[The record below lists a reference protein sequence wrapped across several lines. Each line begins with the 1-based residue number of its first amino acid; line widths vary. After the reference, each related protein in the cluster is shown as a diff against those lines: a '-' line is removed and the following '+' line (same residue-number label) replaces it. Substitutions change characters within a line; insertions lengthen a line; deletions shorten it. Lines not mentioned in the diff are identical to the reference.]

1 MLLLRYTF
9 IIVLP
14 IFCFAPSIRA
24 QDEKTF
30 PTDNEIQLLLT
41 QADRATQQYKPL
53 IDQEEIQ
60 LGKSGADAVVK
71 DRQVVQAVEMA
82 VQTLKK
88 KPQGFNS
95 PAGFA
100 LFEWMDDASRN
111 AMVCSTSSMTQ
122 ATVTLMAGEISKAT
136 ELINLGQSCMDVSS
150 LIYTVSE
157 NAGALYER
165 FLKAQQ
171 QLAEKA
177 MSISQTCTDVL
188 KKLDA
193 ANKQKNQ

>member
-14 IFCFAPSIRA
+14 IFCFAPSVRA

-41 QADRATQQYKPL
+41 QADRAMQQYKPL

-60 LGKSGADAVVK
+60 LGKSGADAVAK
-71 DRQVVQAVEMA
+71 DRQVVQGIETA
-82 VQTLKK
+82 VQALKK

-100 LFEWMDDASRN
+100 FFEWLDDASRN
-111 AMVCSTSSMTQ
+111 AMVCSTTSFTQ
-122 ATVTLMAGEISKAT
+122 TTTLMMAGELGKAN
-136 ELINLGQSCMDVSS
+136 EVINLARSCMDVSS

-165 FLKAQQ
+165 YVRAEQD
-171 QLAEKA
+171 LAEKA
-177 MSISQTCTDVL
+177 YNTSQKCFEAL

-193 ANKQKNQ
+193 ANKQKKQ

>member
-1 MLLLRYTF
+1 MPLLR
-9 IIVLP
+9 L
-14 IFCFAPSIRA
+14 PSITVLLISCFVPFVRA

-41 QADRATQQYKPL
+41 QADRAMQRYKPL
-53 IDQEEIQ
+53 IDQEELQ
-60 LGKSGADAVVK
+60 FGKGGAQAEAVAK
-71 DRQVVQAVEMA
+71 DRQIVQAIETA
-82 VQTLKK
+82 VQALKK

-111 AMVCSTSSMTQ
+111 ALVCSAQSFTQ
-122 ATVTLMAGEISKAT
+122 ATVTLMAREISKST

-165 FLKAQQ
+165 YVNAEE
-171 QLAEKA
+171 QLAGKGYDT
-177 MSISQTCTDVL
+177 SQKCLEAL

-193 ANKQKNQ
+193 AKKH